1 MHIRYFFLVCA
12 VLACMGFTSKDYF
25 QKREI
30 AADESA
36 FVFRR
41 VPGKIIPI
49 NDSLL
54 VFHTDNKIMFSNYH
68 TGKIKHLLNAKEIIN
83 RKYIMKK
90 YLKIDTT
97 DKVFRVDDS
106 IFLHGG
112 IPPIQLLSMAKN
124 SDSDIFLV
132 CAIYTFRMKIH
143 GEDTLLDP
151 DPDVFSALLNYKNFS
166 IKKIRPF
173 DLQWADTFQMFR
185 TPQDGLGIVNNT
197 IYVPYD
203 REPSDPRKIL
213 CAYSMKNLT
222 MTDKQPGILHTVFE
236 KAEKGVSLPTFYN
249 FQDIDSGHYVNN
261 VTKIYNLLTEKE
273 LFDCK
278 NYFRHIYFTS
288 FYSPIDKEK
297 RKWFIGY
304 SSLPDTVNYHS
315 KINQLQP
322 WIYHIAVIDIVDK
335 QVLYDTT
342 ITDYAIF
349 YRYKNSI
356 ISIEH
361 NKSDKKYYYVTYN
374 L

>member
-12 VLACMGFTSKDYF
+12 VLACMGFTGKDYF

-30 AADESA
+30 VADESS

-41 VPGKIIPI
+41 IPEKIIPI

-54 VFHTDNKIMFSNYH
+54 VFHTDNKIIFSDYRF
-68 TGKIKHLLNAKEIIN
+68 GKIKHLLNASELIN
-83 RKYIMKK
+83 RKYLMKK
-90 YLKIDTT
+90 YLHFDTS
-97 DKVFRVDDS
+97 DKEFRINDS

-132 CAIYTFRMKIH
+132 FTINTFQMKIH
-143 GEDTLLDP
+143 GEDTLLDQHTN
-151 DPDVFSALLNYKNFS
+151 VFSALFNYKNFL

-173 DLQWADTFQMFR
+173 DLQWADTFQRFR
-185 TPQDGLGIVNNT
+185 TPQCGLGVVNNT
-197 IYVPYD
+197 VYIPYEL
-203 REPSDPRKIL
+203 EPSDPRTIL
-213 CAYSMKNLT
+213 CSYSMKNLA
-222 MTDKQPGILHTVFE
+222 MTANQPGIPHTVFE
-236 KAEKGVSLPTFYN
+236 KVEKGVLVPTFYN

-278 NYFRHIYFTS
+278 NYFRHIYVTS

-297 RKWFIGY
+297 RKWFICY
-304 SSLPDTVNYHS
+304 ESLRDTVNYHS
-315 KINQLQP
+315 KINQLQSS
-322 WIYHIAVIDIVDK
+322 ITHIAVIDIVNK
-335 QVLYDTT
+335 QVLYDTPL
-342 ITDYAIF
+342 TDYAIF
-349 YRYKNSI
+349 YKYKNSI

-361 NKSDKKYYYVTYN
+361 KNDKQYYYVVYK